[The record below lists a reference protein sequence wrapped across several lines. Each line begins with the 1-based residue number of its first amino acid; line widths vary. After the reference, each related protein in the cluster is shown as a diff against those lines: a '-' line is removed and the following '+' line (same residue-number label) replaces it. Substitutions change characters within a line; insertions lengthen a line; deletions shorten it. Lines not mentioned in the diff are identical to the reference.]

1 MAAIKKRSLV
11 DQVYE
16 MLRGDI
22 ITLRRPLGSKLNVN
36 ELQDE
41 LGVSCTPIR
50 EAVNRLQ
57 QEGLVVYENNVG
69 AHILD
74 LDQHDITEIE
84 QLAMTLHCAAIR
96 LAMAHGDRAAIVT
109 GLEKYLEEYRRAR
122 NVQSEVMA
130 VNRFVGTFYA
140 HCGNRRLDANM
151 ISIQGQQLLLRY
163 IYADCLTERGSHAE
177 DFEGMLEAARRGVRP
192 QAVSEHV
199 YDLRLCLSGAQLLPV
214 LAAQRRALPVLRPA
228 VLPVRRCADGK
239 TAPAHRPAGGRDG
252 GRVPGEPVVLPV
264 GRADYVNGGFHAVFL
279 LL

>member
-96 LAMAHGDRAAIVT
+96 LAMAPGDRAAIVT

-163 IYADCLTERGSHAE
+163 IYADCLTERGSHVE
-177 DFEGMLEAARRGVRP
+177 DFEGMLEAARRGDAEEVC
-192 QAVSEHV
+192 V
-199 YDLRLCLSGAQLLPV
+199 CLQRNTDRCIPV
-214 LAAQRRALPVLRPA
+214 LMEYVLKEKAAR
-228 VLPVRRCADGK
+228 
-239 TAPAHRPAGGRDG
+239 
-252 GRVPGEPVVLPV
+252 
-264 GRADYVNGGFHAVFL
+264 
-279 LL
+279 

>member
-96 LAMAHGDRAAIVT
+96 LAMAHGDRA
-109 GLEKYLEEYRRAR
+109 
-122 NVQSEVMA
+122 VMA
-130 VNRFVGTFYA
+130 VNRFVGAVYA

-177 DFEGMLEAARRGVRP
+177 DFEGMLEAARRGDAEEVC
-192 QAVSEHV
+192 V
-199 YDLRLCLSGAQLLPV
+199 CLQRNTDRCIPV
-214 LAAQRRALPVLRPA
+214 LMEYVLKEKAAR
-228 VLPVRRCADGK
+228 
-239 TAPAHRPAGGRDG
+239 
-252 GRVPGEPVVLPV
+252 
-264 GRADYVNGGFHAVFL
+264 
-279 LL
+279 

>member
-36 ELQDE
+36 ALQDE

-177 DFEGMLEAARRGVRP
+177 DFEGMLEAARRGDAEEVCC
-192 QAVSEHV
+192 
-199 YDLRLCLSGAQLLPV
+199 LRCIQQMDRNTSS
-214 LAAQRRALPVLRPA
+214 RW
-228 VLPVRRCADGK
+228 
-239 TAPAHRPAGGRDG
+239 
-252 GRVPGEPVVLPV
+252 
-264 GRADYVNGGFHAVFL
+264 GRAGFWLSWFHIRRTLAKGTPSRGIKATLPWQRQAISSLRVEIPIPQETKVSRTGT
-279 LL
+279 

>member
-130 VNRFVGTFYA
+130 V
-140 HCGNRRLDANM
+140 RLF
-151 ISIQGQQLLLRY
+151 SLGLLLY
-163 IYADCLTERGSHAE
+163 LMCD
-177 DFEGMLEAARRGVRP
+177 MLV
-192 QAVSEHV
+192 AVSQFPSLFPAPLSSV
-199 YDLRLCLSGAQLLPV
+199 AQVGMWLFYLPGQVLIVLSGLVIP
-214 LAAQRRALPVLRPA
+214 
-228 VLPVRRCADGK
+228 
-239 TAPAHRPAGGRDG
+239 TGG
-252 GRVPGEPVVLPV
+252 VPDETE
-264 GRADYVNGGFHAVFL
+264 
-279 LL
+279 

>member
-109 GLEKYLEEYRRAR
+109 GQEKYLEEYRRAR

-163 IYADCLTERGSHAE
+163 IYADCLTERGSHVE
-177 DFEGMLEAARRGVRP
+177 DFEGMLEAARRGDAEEVC
-192 QAVSEHV
+192 V
-199 YDLRLCLSGAQLLPV
+199 CLQRNTDRCIPV
-214 LAAQRRALPVLRPA
+214 LMEYVLKEKAAR
-228 VLPVRRCADGK
+228 
-239 TAPAHRPAGGRDG
+239 
-252 GRVPGEPVVLPV
+252 
-264 GRADYVNGGFHAVFL
+264 
-279 LL
+279 

>member
-96 LAMAHGDRAAIVT
+96 LAMGAWRAGRNRDRAGKVPGGVPA
-109 GLEKYLEEYRRAR
+109 GEE
-122 NVQSEVMA
+122 
-130 VNRFVGTFYA
+130 
-140 HCGNRRLDANM
+140 C
-151 ISIQGQQLLLRY
+151 
-163 IYADCLTERGSHAE
+163 TERG
-177 DFEGMLEAARRGVRP
+177 
-192 QAVSEHV
+192 
-199 YDLRLCLSGAQLLPV
+199 Y
-214 LAAQRRALPVLRPA
+214 
-228 VLPVRRCADGK
+228 
-239 TAPAHRPAGGRDG
+239 GG
-252 GRVPGEPVVLPV
+252 
-264 GRADYVNGGFHAVFL
+264 
-279 LL
+279 

>member
-130 VNRFVGTFYA
+130 VNRQSPAG
-140 HCGNRRLDANM
+140 C
-151 ISIQGQQLLLRY
+151 
-163 IYADCLTERGSHAE
+163 E
-177 DFEGMLEAARRGVRP
+177 D
-192 QAVSEHV
+192 
-199 YDLRLCLSGAQLLPV
+199 DLHTG
-214 LAAQRRALPVLRPA
+214 PA
-228 VLPVRRCADGK
+228 VAVAVYLCRLPYRARQ
-239 TAPAHRPAGGRDG
+239 PRGG
-252 GRVPGEPVVLPV
+252 L
-264 GRADYVNGGFHAVFL
+264 
-279 LL
+279 

>member
-177 DFEGMLEAARRGVRP
+177 DFEGMLEAARRGDAEEVF
-192 QAVSEHV
+192 V
-199 YDLRLCLSGAQLLPV
+199 CLQRNTDRCIPV
-214 LAAQRRALPVLRPA
+214 LMEYVLKEKAAR
-228 VLPVRRCADGK
+228 
-239 TAPAHRPAGGRDG
+239 
-252 GRVPGEPVVLPV
+252 
-264 GRADYVNGGFHAVFL
+264 
-279 LL
+279 

>member
-109 GLEKYLEEYRRAR
+109 GLEKYLEEY
-122 NVQSEVMA
+122 
-130 VNRFVGTFYA
+130 
-140 HCGNRRLDANM
+140 
-151 ISIQGQQLLLRY
+151 
-163 IYADCLTERGSHAE
+163 TERGSHAE
-177 DFEGMLEAARRGVRP
+177 DFEGMLEAARRGDAEEVCI
-192 QAVSEHV
+192 
-199 YDLRLCLSGAQLLPV
+199 CLQRNTDRCIPV
-214 LAAQRRALPVLRPA
+214 LMEYVLKEKAAR
-228 VLPVRRCADGK
+228 
-239 TAPAHRPAGGRDG
+239 
-252 GRVPGEPVVLPV
+252 
-264 GRADYVNGGFHAVFL
+264 
-279 LL
+279 

>member
-151 ISIQGQQLLLRY
+151 MSCCSCGISMPTASPSAAATRRTLKACWRRPG
-163 IYADCLTERGSHAE
+163 G
-177 DFEGMLEAARRGVRP
+177 GMPRRSASVCNGTPTGVFR
-192 QAVSEHV
+192 
-199 YDLRLCLSGAQLLPV
+199 
-214 LAAQRRALPVLRPA
+214 
-228 VLPVRRCADGK
+228 
-239 TAPAHRPAGGRDG
+239 
-252 GRVPGEPVVLPV
+252 
-264 GRADYVNGGFHAVFL
+264 F
-279 LL
+279 

>member
-163 IYADCLTERGSHAE
+163 IYADCLTERGSHVE
-177 DFEGMLEAARRGVRP
+177 DFEGMLEAARRGDAEEVC
-192 QAVSEHV
+192 V
-199 YDLRLCLSGAQLLPV
+199 CLQRNTDRCIPV
-214 LAAQRRALPVLRPA
+214 LMEYFFRELFHDPNIRLKDLISHKKRICRVRAKDP
-228 VLPVRRCADGK
+228 
-239 TAPAHRPAGGRDG
+239 HRFAIPGR
-252 GRVPGEPVVLPV
+252 LW
-264 GRADYVNGGFHAVFL
+264 L
-279 LL
+279 SCKL